1 MQTHDSNDT
10 FLAISRMVPNN
21 GMKNY
26 ECDVITSCENQS
38 EGEPYWSIQ
47 HVNAGAILGV
57 KPLIP
62 HIYEIHCENANYIV
76 QVL

>member
-10 FLAISRMVPNN
+10 FLAISRIVPNS

-26 ECDVITSCENQS
+26 ECDVITSSTDAREN
-38 EGEPYWSIQ
+38 EPYWNIQ
-47 HVNAGAILGV
+47 HINAGTILSV

-62 HIYEIHCENANYIV
+62 HIYEIHCENANYIIK
-76 QVL
+76 VL